1 MSKQATKEA
10 SQARRKPFAVQVA
23 IQLLH
28 STQKKVLRDPA
39 HGGREAKDLVCSAC
53 QSFQEFLGAGFRPQ
67 YVNSWD
73 PSRPRDTNIAPFG
86 GVFGCDTISQTSCAN
101 GCRVLFISFDGDT
114 HFQLAQEEKW
124 FSPQGNVL
132 LFQETK
138 RDRSDPGRP
147 WHAVLCLQT
156 RHACPQTAWD
166 ATHSESMSNLHGGS
180 LVSGP
185 SIRCV
190 TLSMLWVMDMCKCP
204 RTTAAGTL
212 LKSLPK
218 CLLASK
224 APACR
229 SIHLI
234 EILAPKSGIRL
245 QNPIGCRMEHT
256 LWK

>member
-1 MSKQATKEA
+1 MQD
-10 SQARRKPFAVQVA
+10 FV
-23 IQLLH
+23 H
-28 STQKKVLRDPA
+28 STSTAGTPPDQGIPTS
-39 HGGREAKDLVCSAC
+39 HHLVVSLVATP
-53 QSFQEFLGAGFRPQ
+53 FPKRVARMDAGFYLSRLTGTLTFNWPKKRSGFHRKATCSCSKRPKGT
-67 YVNSWD
+67 D
-73 PSRPRDTNIAPFG
+73 LT
-86 GVFGCDTISQTSCAN
+86 
-101 GCRVLFISFDGDT
+101 
-114 HFQLAQEEKW
+114 LA
-124 FSPQGNVL
+124 G
-132 LFQETK
+132 
-138 RDRSDPGRP
+138 PGMQFF
-147 WHAVLCLQT
+147 CLQT

-256 LWK
+256 L